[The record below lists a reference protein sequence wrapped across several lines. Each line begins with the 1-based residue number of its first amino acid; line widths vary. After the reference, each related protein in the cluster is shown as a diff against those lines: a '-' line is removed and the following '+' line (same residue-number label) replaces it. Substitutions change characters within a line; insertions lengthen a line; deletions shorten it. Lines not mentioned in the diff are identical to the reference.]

1 MDDLQQQLA
10 EAFAAELA
18 EHLAAI
24 RAGLASAG
32 AGGAPDL
39 RDIFRRAHSLK
50 GAARAVDRED
60 VEALAHTLES
70 LLAEVEQGVRPLAAN
85 TVGEARV
92 LLDAIEDATSA
103 PQQEQPAEV
112 VAPVAPDIGL
122 ETIRIPSRRIEQLA
136 EAVRGLESDLEARS
150 SIVSDWR
157 GTRVEIEAIRT
168 ACLAPAAHVSDIA
181 ARLTRLLAA
190 TRTSAARQAT
200 ADGQIERAAARLGR
214 EAQAILLAPAAIL
227 AEGQERAVRTLAA
240 DAGKKAV
247 LVSRCDAVEA
257 DRGVLQSLR
266 EPLTHLIRNAVSH
279 GVERPVERIRAGKP
293 ECATVVL
300 EVREQD
306 GQLLLAVEDDGPG
319 PDVAAIV
326 AAARTRGIAA
336 PDQALPDEAALSLVF
351 EHGVSTSL
359 EVDRLSGRG
368 VGLAAVSSVARRLH
382 GAARMLRGSGGGT
395 RIEVTVPLTTT
406 RRTVLLVQVAGQLFA
421 VPTRA
426 ASRAIRFPAAR
437 IETRGGQPMLLD
449 AGPRGERLLPLVSL
463 AALLGLPVE
472 APGEQVVAFALHAA
486 GRECLVIVDALRDV
500 RTLAL
505 RDADEIAAEVPLVLG
520 LALVDDG
527 GLAIVLSPER
537 LIERF
542 SRGGTSM
549 AIQAKPVERRR
560 QQTIL
565 VVDDSITT
573 RTLERGILEGQGYRV
588 LLSVDGLDGLA
599 ALRAGVGA
607 IDLVVTDVE
616 MPRMDGFGLLAAL
629 RNDPALADIPVII
642 MTSRNSPDDIQRG
655 LDLGANAYVTK
666 QEFDQGSLLATVGRL
681 I

>member
-168 ACLAPAAHVSDIA
+168 ACLAPAAQVSDIA

-395 RIEVTVPLTTT
+395 RI
-406 RRTVLLVQVAGQLFA
+406 
-421 VPTRA
+421 
-426 ASRAIRFPAAR
+426 
-437 IETRGGQPMLLD
+437 GG
-449 AGPRGERLLPLVSL
+449 
-463 AALLGLPVE
+463 
-472 APGEQVVAFALHAA
+472 
-486 GRECLVIVDALRDV
+486 
-500 RTLAL
+500 
-505 RDADEIAAEVPLVLG
+505 
-520 LALVDDG
+520 
-527 GLAIVLSPER
+527 
-537 LIERF
+537 
-542 SRGGTSM
+542 
-549 AIQAKPVERRR
+549 
-560 QQTIL
+560 
-565 VVDDSITT
+565 
-573 RTLERGILEGQGYRV
+573 
-588 LLSVDGLDGLA
+588 
-599 ALRAGVGA
+599 
-607 IDLVVTDVE
+607 
-616 MPRMDGFGLLAAL
+616 
-629 RNDPALADIPVII
+629 
-642 MTSRNSPDDIQRG
+642 
-655 LDLGANAYVTK
+655 
-666 QEFDQGSLLATVGRL
+666 
-681 I
+681 

>member
-24 RAGLASAG
+24 RAGLASAS

-70 LLAEVEQGVRPLAAN
+70 VLAEVEQGVRPLAAN

-103 PQQEQPAEV
+103 PQQEEPVEA

-122 ETIRIPSRRIEQLA
+122 ETIRIPSRRIEQIA

-168 ACLAPAAHVSDIA
+168 ACLAPAAQMSDIA

-227 AEGQERAVRTLAA
+227 AEGQERAVRMLAA
-240 DAGKKAV
+240 DAGKTAA

-279 GVERPVERIRAGKP
+279 GVERPADRIRAGKP
-293 ECATVVL
+293 ECATVIL

-336 PDQALPDEAALSLVF
+336 PDQAISDEAALSLVF

-395 RIEVTVPLTTT
+395 RIELTVPLTMT
-406 RRTVLLVQVAGQLFA
+406 RRTVLLVQVAGQSFA

-426 ASRAIRFPAAR
+426 ASRALRFPAAR

-463 AALLGLPVE
+463 AALLDLPVE
-472 APGEQVVAFALHAA
+472 PTGEQVVAFALHAA

-520 LALVDDG
+520 LALIDDG
-527 GLAIVLSPER
+527 GLAIVLSPEQ
-537 LIERF
+537 LVERF

-588 LLSVDGLDGLA
+588 LLGVDGLDGLA

-607 IDLVVTDVE
+607 IDLVVTDIE

-681 I
+681 L